1 MTIIRWVQR
10 GCRFQL
16 YKDFYGRLKIKP
28 MGVCAE
34 PQWIIVGSL
43 WKCIKEYFKESK

>member
-1 MTIIRWVQR
+1 MSNMGVRIMAFIRWVQR

-28 MGVCAE
+28 MGGLC
-34 PQWIIVGSL
+34 ISSMDNL
-43 WKCIKEYFKESK
+43 W